1 MEFTLSMSAF
11 SIKEWTMLHKKID
24 AYESLGFSFSDNWYA
39 NPNIIKINIDTLEDL
54 ENLQRV
60 VWDELIIDFVN
71 MSIEIY
77 NSYRE

>member
-11 SIKEWTMLHKKID
+11 SVKEWTLLSKKID
-24 AYESLGFSFSDNWYA
+24 AYESLWFSFCDKWFLNSRSV
-39 NPNIIKINIDTLEDL
+39 KINIDTLEDL

-60 VWDELIIDFVN
+60 VWDELIVDFVN

>member
-11 SIKEWTMLHKKID
+11 RIKEWTMLHKKID
-24 AYESLGFSFSDNWYA
+24 AYESLWFSFCDNWYA
-39 NPNIIKINIDTLEDL
+39 DPKTIKINIDTLEDL

-60 VWDELIIDFVN
+60 VWDELIVDFVN